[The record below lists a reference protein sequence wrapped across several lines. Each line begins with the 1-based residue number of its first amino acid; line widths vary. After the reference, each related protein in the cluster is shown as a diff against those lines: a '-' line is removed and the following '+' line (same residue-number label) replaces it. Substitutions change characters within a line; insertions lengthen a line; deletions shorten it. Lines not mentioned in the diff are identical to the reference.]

1 MYTSYGTGARA
12 KLKSTG
18 LLSFIRKDPIS
29 EGDFNILTEQLK
41 TIGIKISNYIQEKGM
56 KVSLNLINYVSDAE
70 YEKEEVEL
78 QELAEKSAKDIV

>member
-1 MYTSYGTGARA
+1 
-12 KLKSTG
+12 
-18 LLSFIRKDPIS
+18 
-29 EGDFNILTEQLK
+29 
-41 TIGIKISNYIQEKGM
+41 M

>member
-1 MYTSYGTGARA
+1 
-12 KLKSTG
+12 
-18 LLSFIRKDPIS
+18 
-29 EGDFNILTEQLK
+29 LTEQLK